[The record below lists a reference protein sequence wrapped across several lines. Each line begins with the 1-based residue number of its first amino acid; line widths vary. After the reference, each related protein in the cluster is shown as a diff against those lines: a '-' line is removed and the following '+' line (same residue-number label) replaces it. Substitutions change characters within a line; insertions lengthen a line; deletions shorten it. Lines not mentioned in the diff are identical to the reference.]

1 MRVGTRTTMTMT
13 ITTTIIMI
21 EGLGLAR
28 LLAIASPAFPTGG
41 FAYSY
46 GLDWAVTTG
55 PVRDRAALQDWI
67 EGVLLH
73 GGGRS
78 DAILLR
84 HAHRGARDAQL
95 VTELAELA
103 AASAPSAERRL
114 ETLAQGA
121 ALSQAARAWGIDV
134 PEAAY
139 PVAFAM
145 LASGLGIDEEAA
157 CVGYLVAFVGNLVS
171 AGARLVPLGQ
181 SDALRMM
188 ACLHPLLLDVA
199 EQTLSLSLDDIGGAC
214 FLSDI
219 SSMLHE
225 TQYSR
230 MFRT

>member
-1 MRVGTRTTMTMT
+1 MTTT
-13 ITTTIIMI
+13 ITTTIIITMI

-41 FAYSY
+41 FAYSH
-46 GLDWAVTTG
+46 GLDWAVTEG

-73 GGGRS
+73 GSGRS
-78 DAILLR
+78 DVIFLR
-84 HAHRGARDAQL
+84 HAHRNAGDPLLL
-95 VTELAELA
+95 VELAELA
-103 AASAPSAERRL
+103 AAAAPSAERRF

-121 ALSQAARAWGIDV
+121 ALSQAARAWGIEV

-139 PVAFAM
+139 PIAFGV
-145 LASGLGIDEEAA
+145 LASALGIDEEAGSW
-157 CVGYLVAFVGNLVS
+157 GYLVAFAGNLVS

-181 SDALRMM
+181 SDALRMT
-188 ACLHPLLLDVA
+188 ACLHPVLLEVV
-199 EQTLSLSLDDIGGAC
+199 EQTRSRMVDDIGGAC
-214 FLSDI
+214 FSGDI
-219 SSMLHE
+219 SSMMHE

>member
-1 MRVGTRTTMTMT
+1 MTTT
-13 ITTTIIMI
+13 ITTTTIITMI

-41 FAYSY
+41 FAYSH
-46 GLDWAVTTG
+46 GLDWAVTAG
-55 PVRDRAALQDWI
+55 PVRDRAALQAWI

-84 HAHRGARDAQL
+84 HAHRGSAAPARL
-95 VTELAELA
+95 SELAELA
-103 AASAPSAERRL
+103 AAAAPSAERRL

-121 ALSQAARAWGIDV
+121 ALSQAARAWGMQV

-139 PVAFAM
+139 PVAFGV
-145 LASGLGIDEEAA
+145 LASALGIDEEAT
-157 CVGYLVAFVGNLVS
+157 CVGYLSAFAGNLVS

-181 SDALRMM
+181 SDALRMT
-188 ACLHPLLLDVA
+188 ACLHPLLLDIA
-199 EQTLSLSLDDIGGAC
+199 EQTRLLTLDDLGGAC
-214 FLSDI
+214 FLADI

>member
-1 MRVGTRTTMTMT
+1 MTTT
-13 ITTTIIMI
+13 TTTIPMI
-21 EGLGLAR
+21 EGLALAR

-41 FAYSY
+41 FAYSH
-46 GLDWAVTTG
+46 GLDWAVTAG

-73 GGGRS
+73 GSGRS

-84 HAHRGARDAQL
+84 HAHRGGGDPVFL
-95 VTELAELA
+95 SELA
-103 AASAPSAERRL
+103 AAAAPSAERRL

-121 ALSQAARAWGIDV
+121 ALAQAARAWGIAV
-134 PEAAY
+134 PEAPY
-139 PVAFAM
+139 PVAFGV
-145 LASGLGIDEEAA
+145 LASDLGIDEEAA
-157 CVGYLVAFVGNLVS
+157 CLGYLTTFTGNLVS

-181 SDALRMM
+181 SDALRMT
-188 ACLHPLLLDVA
+188 AALHPVLLGVA
-199 EQTLSLSLDDIGGAC
+199 EQTQGLILDDIGGAC
-214 FLSDI
+214 FFADI